1 MILIADDDRN
11 ILMSLKLLLERAGY
25 EVACASDPAG
35 VMEAVRQGGVDLAI
49 IDMNYSRTTSGV
61 EGLSLLRRLRLHLPD
76 LPVMLITGWGS
87 IELAV
92 EGMRAGAYDFIT

>member
-1 MILIADDDRN
+1 
-11 ILMSLKLLLERAGY
+11 
-25 EVACASDPAG
+25 
-35 VMEAVRQGGVDLAI
+35 MEAVRQGGVDLAI

-92 EGMRAGAYDFIT
+92 EGMRAGAYDFITKPVEQQGASPTRGDGSESSPGCRGDGFRFRPDLWF